1 MLRWLVVEDDA
12 RLRRALHEALEA
24 RGAEVVACASVAEA
38 HRALADG
45 AFQGIIADVMLPDGN
60 AVDVV
65 ERAMTCA
72 VAPTIVAI
80 SGSASPAV
88 SFRLAQMGVRS
99 FLAKPLRLEELER
112 TIDDALAR
120 PPDLRPQVRAAVG
133 RASIQDVEE
142 QVRTVMVDEA
152 LARAGG
158 NRRKAAKLLNISR
171 QLLQHILRRRS

>member
-12 RLRRALHEALEA
+12 RLRRALGEALEV
-24 RGAEVVACASVAEA
+24 RGVEVVACASVAEA
-38 HRALADG
+38 YRALADG
-45 AFQGIIADVMLPDGN
+45 ALQGIIADVTLPDGS

-65 ERAMTCA
+65 ERAMACA
-72 VAPTIVAI
+72 VAPAIVAI

-99 FLAKPLRLEELER
+99 FLAKPLRLEELDR
-112 TIDDALAR
+112 AIDDALAR

-133 RASIQDVEE
+133 RTSIQDVEE
-142 QVRTVMVDEA
+142 QVRTIMVDEA

-158 NRRKAAKLLNISR
+158 SRRKAAQLLNISR

>member
-1 MLRWLVVEDDA
+1 MTLDPYEL
-12 RLRRALHEALEA
+12 
-24 RGAEVVACASVAEA
+24 
-38 HRALADG
+38 ALAAG
-45 AFQGIIADVMLPDGN
+45 GIAALLTAWLPAYTSRRPLSLPILLVAIGGLFFLLPLDIP
-60 AVDVV
+60 APDPSLHVDVV

-142 QVRTVMVDEA
+142 QVRTIMVDEA

-158 NRRKAAKLLNISR
+158 NRRMAAKLLNISR
-171 QLLQHILRRRS
+171 QLLQHILRRRA

>member
-1 MLRWLVVEDDA
+1 M
-12 RLRRALHEALEA
+12 RLRRSLREALEV

-38 HRALADG
+38 HQALADG
-45 AFQGIIADVMLPDGN
+45 VFQGIIADVMLPDGN

-65 ERAMTCA
+65 ERAMSCA

-88 SFRLAQMGVRS
+88 TFRLAQMGVRS
-99 FLAKPLRLEELER
+99 FLPKPVRLEELER
-112 TIDDALAR
+112 AIDEALAR

-133 RASIQDVEE
+133 RASIHEVEE

-158 NRRKAAKLLNISR
+158 NRRKAAQLLNISR

>member
-1 MLRWLVVEDDA
+1 MSRWLVVEDDV
-12 RLRRALHEALEA
+12 RLRRALRDALEA
-24 RGAEVVACASVAEA
+24 RGVEVVACASVAEA
-38 HRALADG
+38 RAALAG
-45 AFQGIIADVMLPDGN
+45 GEFQGIIADVMLPDGN

-65 ERAMTCA
+65 ERAMA
-72 VAPTIVAI
+72 YPVAPTIVAI

-112 TIDDALAR
+112 SIDDALSR

-133 RASIQDVEE
+133 RASIQEIEE
-142 QVRTVMVDEA
+142 QVRATMVDEA

-158 NRRKAAKLLNISR
+158 SRRKAAQLLSISR